1 MDDPQII
8 KTPSGD
14 ELVVLPRKDYDA
26 MVEALAEAEE
36 ELADISVLDRRK
48 QERAASSVPDLPADL
63 SKLLLQ
69 GRSLPAASRTW
80 RAVTL
85 SDLAAN
91 LAISESLLASIE
103 SGRKRGD
110 TLLMKKLAKALD
122 VPVEWIAPR

>member
-63 SKLLLQ
+63 SKFLLQ
-69 GRSLPAASRTW
+69 GHSLLAAIRTW

-85 SDLAAN
+85 SD
-91 LAISESLLASIE
+91 
-103 SGRKRGD
+103 
-110 TLLMKKLAKALD
+110 TLSA
-122 VPVEWIAPR
+122 